1 MLLILINGERNLVNY
16 VNLLLTMINGG
27 RLALQVLC
35 VARTM
40 KILLTGVT
48 SATSLATLRKIA
60 PRKMS
65 VTSATRYCL
74 VSANIKTG

>member
-1 MLLILINGERNLVNY
+1 MINGERNLVNY

-48 SATSLATLRKIA
+48 SATSLAILRKIA

>member
-1 MLLILINGERNLVNY
+1 MSLIMINGESNFVNF
-16 VNLLLTMINGG
+16 VKLLLTMVNGA
-27 RLALQVLC
+27 RLALQVIC

-48 SATSLATLRKIA
+48 SATSLAILPRIA
-60 PRKMS
+60 PRKTC